1 MQDNSYEAHK
11 EKLLA
16 LYGKEYLD
24 KYNENAENFVNF
36 FTNGKKR
43 KNRKKLEVVE
53 INIPLES
60 ESIETITN
68 NKLLNYDY
76 NNIDKNVQMI
86 SSSTQTDICDI
97 NSKIIAF
104 I

>member
-1 MQDNSYEAHK
+1 M
-11 EKLLA
+11 
-16 LYGKEYLD
+16 
-24 KYNENAENFVNF
+24 
-36 FTNGKKR
+36 
-43 KNRKKLEVVE
+43 EVVE